1 MKLIPE
7 MLKKEQIVVVLLAG
21 ILLLIIAMPVKKKDT
36 EEQTVQSAPSSETSQ
51 KTNYEDRL
59 QQRLKEVLAE
69 VKGIGKT
76 DVFVTFEDTGERVV
90 EKDGTDTVYSKD
102 SKGNQE
108 PYLSNERYPKISGV
122 VVVAEGGEDPHV
134 IQNIQEAVQALFQV
148 EAHKIKVMKMVTGR

>member
-1 MKLIPE
+1 M
-7 MLKKEQIVVVLLAG
+7 
-21 ILLLIIAMPVKKKDT
+21 
-36 EEQTVQSAPSSETSQ
+36 
-51 KTNYEDRL
+51 
-59 QQRLKEVLAE
+59 
-69 VKGIGKT
+69 KGIGKT

>member
-1 MKLIPE
+1 M
-7 MLKKEQIVVVLLAG
+7 
-21 ILLLIIAMPVKKKDT
+21 
-36 EEQTVQSAPSSETSQ
+36 
-51 KTNYEDRL
+51 
-59 QQRLKEVLAE
+59 LAE

-148 EAHKIKVMKMVTGR
+148 EAHKIASNENELEENVHEKNLRGKNQVIITAPGNR